1 MVHNFNTT
9 VTLQNYDKL
18 RIDNNFR
25 DVKLESDK
33 ITTSTTINTFHNH
46 YDPSSN
52 NRQRK
57 YTNYDKNQT
66 EWKEIVL

>member
-1 MVHNFNTT
+1 MVHSFNTT
-9 VTLQNYDKL
+9 VTLQNYAKL
-18 RIDNNFR
+18 RIDNNSR

-33 ITTSTTINTFHNH
+33 ITTSTTINTSHNH